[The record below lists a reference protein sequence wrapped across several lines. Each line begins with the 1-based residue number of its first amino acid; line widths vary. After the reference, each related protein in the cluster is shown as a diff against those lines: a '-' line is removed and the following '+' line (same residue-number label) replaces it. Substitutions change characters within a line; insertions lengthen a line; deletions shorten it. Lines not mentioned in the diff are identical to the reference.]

1 MKRHFLIPG
10 LHLMVIEYQM
20 LLKFLMLT
28 NLKKSRSEWK
38 IIAVCVII
46 GIIGFLVFIT
56 ALHDLSN

>member
-1 MKRHFLIPG
+1 
-10 LHLMVIEYQM
+10 
-20 LLKFLMLT
+20 MLT